1 MSKNNDKNPV
11 VKLNIQSTPE
21 EIKAISADVI
31 NIENRNGYV
40 VMNFLQTVGNTMT
53 TEENN
58 PIIQNAVVIARVML
72 SWEHFVDTT
81 QQMMYFMKHT
91 QTNAESNHS
100 KAITFANNFETDEE
114 NSSDS

>member
-11 VKLNIQSTPE
+11 MKLNIKSTPE

-31 NIENRNGYV
+31 NIENHNGYV
-40 VMNFLQTVGNTMT
+40 VMNFLQTVGNNIT
-53 TEENN
+53 TEESTT
-58 PIIQNAVVIARVML
+58 ITQDAVVMVRVML

-81 QQMMYFMKHT
+81 QQMMYFMKQSQKT
-91 QTNAESNHS
+91 AESMHT
-100 KAITFANNFETDEE
+100 KAVTFANNFETDEG